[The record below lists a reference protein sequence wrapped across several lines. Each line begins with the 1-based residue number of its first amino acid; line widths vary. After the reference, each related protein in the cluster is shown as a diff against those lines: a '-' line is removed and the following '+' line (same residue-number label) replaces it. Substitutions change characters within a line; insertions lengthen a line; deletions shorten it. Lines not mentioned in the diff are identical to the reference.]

1 MEKALGLLEK
11 ALGLLERASRKRCNC
26 WRERRE
32 SIGIDGESME
42 KELGLLK
49 KA

>member
-1 MEKALGLLEK
+1 MEQAWGLMEKAW
-11 ALGLLERASRKRCNC
+11 RKSWDF